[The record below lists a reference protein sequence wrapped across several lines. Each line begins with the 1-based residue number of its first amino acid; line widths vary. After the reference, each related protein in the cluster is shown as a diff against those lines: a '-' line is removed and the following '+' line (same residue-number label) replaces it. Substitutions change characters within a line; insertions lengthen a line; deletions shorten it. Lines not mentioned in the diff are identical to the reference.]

1 MKRKIL
7 QFILK
12 RLKNSNYTS
21 FKECY
26 ECAVKRGSPQ
36 LCEQCYW
43 VRENYKPN
51 RIIFM
56 NQQEEMLKPFENKS
70 DTNTLREEWNKTAPK
85 GMPQEYQEYMDLV
98 ATYWI
103 NKFNQKLE
111 EIEESLEK
119 EKINIYPSDNVEN
132 YKEKEIR
139 LDYYNKAIA
148 RALQIIK
155 NKKNE

>member
-1 MKRKIL
+1 MKEDTNKIENC
-7 QFILK
+7 QVCG
-12 RLKNSNYTS
+12 NYIC
-21 FKECY
+21 K
-26 ECAVKRGSPQ
+26 
-36 LCEQCYW
+36 CE
-43 VRENYKPN
+43 V
-51 RIIFM
+51 
-56 NQQEEMLKPFENKS
+56 KPFENKS

-85 GMPQEYQEYMDLV
+85 GMPQEYMDLV